1 MSQATVQ
8 TAELA
13 AVFDHIDRN
22 VEEHTVRLQ
31 EFIRQPSISA
41 ENYGIRECAE
51 LLRGY
56 LAELGCS
63 PAELVET
70 DGHPVVYGELW
81 VGAPRTLV
89 IYLMYDTQPV
99 SGERWSAPPL
109 EGRIVE
115 LAPFGRCLVARGAKN
130 SKGPLRAFL
139 NAVQSIQAVTGTL
152 PVNLMIVA
160 EGEEELGSVH
170 LPQFIERYA
179 DRLRRADAVL
189 FPYALQE
196 PDGRVIIWPG
206 TKGLLYVELEC
217 SGARWGRGPREYDIH
232 ASQKA
237 IVDSPAWRLIK
248 ALGTL
253 VSDDGNT
260 VLVDGF
266 YDNVREP
273 TEAEL
278 AAVDRLAE
286 TFSLG
291 PFRTLWKVERY
302 IGEATTRELLRR
314 YFFTP
319 TLNIDGIWGGYIGP
333 GSKTVLPHRVTVKLD
348 SRLVPDQGK
357 EEILGK
363 LRRHLD
369 DRGFEDIELR
379 MLGGGEW
386 AQTPPDAEIVRAVVA
401 GCRRFGF
408 EPEVWPRNVG
418 FFPAYLFN
426 RPPVSLPFCSGGL
439 GHGGRAHSPDEYFV
453 LDGNDQ
459 VVGLAGCEKS
469 FVTTLFEFA
478 AVENGAER
486 ED

>member
-1 MSQATVQ
+1 MAVPTD
-8 TAELA
+8 ELA
-13 AVFDHIDRN
+13 SVFAWIDDHL
-22 VEEHTVRLQ
+22 EEHVARLQ
-31 EFIRQPSISA
+31 EFVRQPSISA
-41 ENYGIRECAE
+41 ESYGIRECAA

-56 LAELGCS
+56 LADLGCE
-63 PAELVET
+63 PVEIVET
-70 DGHPVVYGELW
+70 DGHPVVYGERW
-81 VGAPRTLV
+81 VGAPRTLA

-99 SGERWSAPPL
+99 SGERWTVPPL

-115 LAPFGRCLVARGAKN
+115 LPPFGRCLVARGAKN

-139 NAVQSIQAVTGTL
+139 NAVESIQAATSRL
-152 PVNLMIVA
+152 PVNLLIVA

-170 LPQFIERYA
+170 LPQFVERYA

-196 PDGRVIIWPG
+196 TDGRAIIWPG

-232 ASQKA
+232 ASWKA

-266 YDNVREP
+266 YENVREP

-278 AAVDRLAE
+278 AAVDRLAA
-286 TFSLG
+286 TFSLE
-291 PFRTLWKVERY
+291 PFRTLWKVDRF
-302 IGEATTRELLRR
+302 IGEGSTRDLLRR
-314 YFFTP
+314 YFFMP
-319 TLNIDGIWGGYIGP
+319 TLNVDGIWGGYIGP
-333 GSKTVLPHRVTVKLD
+333 GSKTVLPHRVTAKLD
-348 SRLVPDQGK
+348 SRLVPNQSK
-357 EEILGK
+357 EEVLAR

-369 DRGFEDIELR
+369 VRGFTDIEIR
-379 MLGGGEW
+379 VLGGGEW
-386 AQTPPDAEIVRAVVA
+386 AQTEPDAEIVRAVVG
-401 GCRRFGF
+401 GCRRLGV

-426 RPPVSLPFCSGGL
+426 RPPVGLPFCSGGL

-453 LDGNDQ
+453 LDGDER
-459 VVGLAGCEKS
+459 VTGLAGCEKS
-469 FVTTLFEFA
+469 FAAILFEFA
-478 AVENGAER
+478 APGAGVASR
-486 ED
+486 EE